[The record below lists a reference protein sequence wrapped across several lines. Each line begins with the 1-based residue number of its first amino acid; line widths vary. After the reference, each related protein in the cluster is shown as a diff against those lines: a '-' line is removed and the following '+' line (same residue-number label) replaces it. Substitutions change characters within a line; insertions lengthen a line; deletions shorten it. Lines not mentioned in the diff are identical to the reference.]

1 MGKQTVDVV
10 TFGESMG
17 SVRIQGTLSRP
28 VSVSLTVAGAEGNVS
43 VGLARLGHAVAWC
56 GTLGQDGFGDHIF
69 RTYRGEGVNMEWFS
83 REAGVPTGLLISY
96 DIGAGLRSVDYHR
109 KSSAGGY
116 VHVER
121 VKEALDTGAQIL
133 HVTGITPAIS
143 EQAREAVF
151 EAVEYARSQNITVS
165 FDLNYRQQLLSR
177 DEAKE
182 LFSDLVGLSDI
193 VFGGMDE
200 FKLLA
205 PQAGFNEIVEV
216 LLGKGVSE
224 VVLKKGADGA
234 ETVTAAGRVK
244 SAPKKVPV
252 IDTVGAGDAFVA
264 GYLSGYVSGFEIQ
277 QRLDRG
283 NLLGGVVVST
293 HGDWEGLPTLEN
305 LSLFDIKPGEVVR

>member
-1 MGKQTVDVV
+1 MGDQSVDIV

-43 VGLARLGHAVAWC
+43 VGLARLGHDVAWC
-56 GTLGQDGFGDHIF
+56 GTLGHDGFGDHIF
-69 RTYRGEGVNMEWFS
+69 RTYRGEGVNMKWSS
-83 REAGVPTGLLISY
+83 REPGVPTGLLISY

-116 VHVER
+116 VHVDQI
-121 VKEALDTGAQIL
+121 KSALDSGARVL

-143 EQAREAVF
+143 KQARHRVF
-151 EAVEYARSQNITVS
+151 EAVEYARSKGITVS
-165 FDLNYRQQLLSR
+165 FDLNYRQQLLSN

-182 LFSDLVGLSDI
+182 LFGDLVKLSDI
-193 VFGGMDE
+193 VFGGMEE

-205 PQAGFNEIVEV
+205 PHAGFNEIVEL
-216 LLGKGVSE
+216 LLGQGVSE
-224 VVLKKGADGA
+224 IVLKKGADGA
-234 ETVTAAGRVK
+234 ETVTTAERVK
-244 SAPKKVPV
+244 SAPKQVPV

-264 GYLSGYVSGFEIQ
+264 GYLSGYISKFDIQ

-283 NLLGGVVVST
+283 NLLGSVVVST
-293 HGDWEGLPTLEN
+293 HGDWEGLPTLES
-305 LSLFDIKPGEVVR
+305 LPLFDIKPGEVVR